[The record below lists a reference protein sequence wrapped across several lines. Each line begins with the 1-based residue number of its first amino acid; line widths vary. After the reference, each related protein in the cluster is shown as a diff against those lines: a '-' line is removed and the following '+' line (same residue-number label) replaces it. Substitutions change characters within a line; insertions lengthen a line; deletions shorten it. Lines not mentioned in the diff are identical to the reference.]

1 MVGSAV
7 KGFHDDEC
15 VGFAEFFSGHSDR
28 QGVFYAVCS
37 AASCLL
43 YRTSRDFELVYFLS
57 FKVSTISYSCHSLSF
72 HFVGDYCKTL
82 NWPWVDPAH

>member
-15 VGFAEFFSGHSDR
+15 VGFAEFFSGQSDR
-28 QGVFYAVCS
+28 QEVFYAVCS
-37 AASCLL
+37 AASCLF
-43 YRTSRDFELVYFLS
+43 YRTSRVLEMAYLLS

-72 HFVGDYCKTL
+72 HFVGD
-82 NWPWVDPAH
+82 